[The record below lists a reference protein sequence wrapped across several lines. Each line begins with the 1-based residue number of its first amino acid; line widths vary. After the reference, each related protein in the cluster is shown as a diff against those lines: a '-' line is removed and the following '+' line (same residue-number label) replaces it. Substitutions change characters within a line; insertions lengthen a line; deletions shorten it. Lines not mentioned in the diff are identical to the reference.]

1 MQTRYYSLLLGAPR
15 DAPGAALGIVVA
27 ILVIA
32 AALLLS

>member
-15 DAPGAALGIVVA
+15 ESPGAALGIFVA

-32 AALLLS
+32 AVLLLS